1 MENYPEKTESFT
13 FELEILEP
21 VVIEAAIVSFAP
33 VLITDVSESF
43 SLEAG
48 EPWSLFLD
56 ATDPDN
62 DLATIDVTFSGTSA
76 DWIQFDQ
83 ESLTVSTIDNL
94 VGAQTLGTFQI
105 TVVLEDLTGK
115 RTDTPVTL
123 EVICPAGS
131 EDPLCYVEPEI
142 SDDDVST
149 DDGEFIDPDATTI
162 DSITSQATFDDFT
175 ADYEVVE
182 VVSIAE

>member
-1 MENYPEKTESFT
+1 MVSYDITITNPCEDTELFIANTTFADASYELGAKALYKSFDAVTDTVSNGITTSGNCGNIVYTLFNSDAVIGTSFLEVSDLLNSKAIKIYSENEENVGTFTIAVVVTMENYPEKTESFT

-76 DWIQFDQ
+76 DWI
-83 ESLTVSTIDNL
+83 
-94 VGAQTLGTFQI
+94 
-105 TVVLEDLTGK
+105 
-115 RTDTPVTL
+115 
-123 EVICPAGS
+123 
-131 EDPLCYVEPEI
+131 
-142 SDDDVST
+142 
-149 DDGEFIDPDATTI
+149 
-162 DSITSQATFDDFT
+162 
-175 ADYEVVE
+175 
-182 VVSIAE
+182 